1 MLQVSAL
8 KPIALQRCGASRGV
22 SQDPEARRR
31 ADGRYNPIA
40 ASGPRSGL
48 AALTAAAVAQRRFWR
63 SDARRREKHVRG
75 QSSRVVEEPLDMGL
89 GSDLV
94 VKVPPYDQR
103 RIGVLLL
110 NIGTPASTEV
120 GDVRDYL
127 ERFLADDRVI
137 EIEPPLLK
145 WFVLQVLLLTRP
157 KKSAANYKKI
167 WDPVRGSPLLFHSL
181 DLAKGLRKE
190 LGQQYEVR
198 IGMQYSSPTV
208 EESLRDLAES
218 GVDNV
223 AMESVRRIVQLEESV
238 INRIAAGE
246 VVVRPANALKELIEN
261 CLDAGSR
268 SVAIMVKAGGLK
280 MLRIEDDGHGIRSED
295 LPILCE
301 RFTTSKLQKYEDL
314 QGIGTFGFRGEALAS
329 ISHVAQITVTTM
341 TESSQVA
348 SMAQYSE
355 GHLVGPVRPCAG
367 TKGTTIVV
375 ENMFYNNPTRKQAL
389 KESLE
394 HSKVLEVVQRY
405 AIHHPS
411 VAFSCRKASGAAEL
425 ATAGSSPSA
434 REVIGTIWGQGLAKE
449 LFPFEVKSEEPRFS
463 CRGFASGPNYSSRSS
478 TLILFI
484 NNRLVECAP
493 LKRAVEAVYQPVLPR
508 HQHPWVYL
516 ALDVDPQCIDVNV
529 HPTKMEVQFLHEET
543 ISLRLQEAL
552 AGQLRSLGTSRN
564 FAAALPSLIDTKGRA
579 SSTPA
584 FATPPASVPA
594 APSAQLV
601 PAAPPATP
609 AAPTAA
615 PTATASAPPPKRV
628 RTDHRQLSLQSMLS
642 QAPSQPLA
650 SQVPAFGATQSPPT
664 QAAPASASQVVQ
676 MSETEREARMAA
688 YQEAQ
693 ELTSVEEL
701 RKAVEA
707 DCDEQ
712 LSKLLNQSVFVG
724 PVNHEL
730 VLLQCG
736 ASLCL
741 ANMAILAREY
751 AYQRLLRLIGGMGSI
766 QLSEGLPLKDL
777 LRMGLEDPEAAAALS
792 DKPCAQ
798 LLERFEALLLEKA
811 ELLKEYFMLEI
822 QEAEDGPRVKS
833 VPNGLGLSSDSGCC
847 FDGLPLFLVRLCSEV
862 NWQEEKAC
870 LDGICRVSADF
881 SADLLL
887 PSEEQA
893 EAAQLRKANTEALNA
908 AVQRGEFEDVVAA
921 AKRPRTC
928 PLQGLRWLHEVTRK
942 EGSSWPRDFAKN
954 GTLLDLVSLD
964 QLYKIFELLVPM
976 FPHYAS
982 GTTGSC
988 LAGAYRTAAELYC
1001 TPFLS
1006 VLPPFYGHRLYVSA
1020 MEKRILASIGEKGKN
1035 VDHTLFSFHGVP
1047 EARFRKL
1054 HLRMVSH

>member
-1 MLQVSAL
+1 
-8 KPIALQRCGASRGV
+8 
-22 SQDPEARRR
+22 
-31 ADGRYNPIA
+31 
-40 ASGPRSGL
+40 
-48 AALTAAAVAQRRFWR
+48 
-63 SDARRREKHVRG
+63 
-75 QSSRVVEEPLDMGL
+75 
-89 GSDLV
+89 
-94 VKVPPYDQR
+94 
-103 RIGVLLL
+103 
-110 NIGTPASTEV
+110 
-120 GDVRDYL
+120 
-127 ERFLADDRVI
+127 
-137 EIEPPLLK
+137 
-145 WFVLQVLLLTRP
+145 
-157 KKSAANYKKI
+157 
-167 WDPVRGSPLLFHSL
+167 
-181 DLAKGLRKE
+181 
-190 LGQQYEVR
+190 
-198 IGMQYSSPTV
+198 
-208 EESLRDLAES
+208 
-218 GVDNV
+218 
-223 AMESVRRIVQLEESV
+223 MESVRRIVQLEESV

-964 QLYKIFELLVPM
+964 QLYKIFERCCLTGAPSNEESQLDFLVPM

-1047 EARFRKL
+1047 EEQCSRTDITGSYCNKGAGCCAVLKKENRNCYRAQCFETARLLASSLGLEEGSWSIGFQSRLTLRGTIEWIKPYTDEAFVDLAKRGVRKL
-1054 HLRMVSH
+1054 AIVAPSFTADCVETLEELGITGREEFEEAGGEELVVIPCLNSSTDWVKSLAHIVTEHIAETVPAL